1 MTDFGFPLDRFQLDA
16 IASLDRGRSVL
27 VAAPTGSGKTVVAEA
42 AIDLA
47 LAAGG
52 RAFYTTPIKAL
63 SNQKFVDLSIR
74 LGTDRVGLLTGDNS
88 VSPDAPVVVMTT
100 EVLRNMIYAGSSA
113 LDDLHVVI
121 LDEVHYLQDAY
132 RGPVWEEVMIHLPA
146 NVVLV
151 CLSATVSNASELGDW
166 ISTIRGPT
174 DTIVETERPVELTSW
189 YLVGDR
195 HTEDD
200 HLIPVLVDG
209 RPNPDGARFA
219 EDPRTARRQ
228 GGGRRRFSTP
238 RRVETAIRLGEED
251 LLPAIYF
258 IFSRNACDDA
268 FAACRDAGLRFTTT
282 DERLRIRSIVEERTA
297 AISNADLSLLD
308 YDLWLA
314 GLEAGFAA
322 HHAGM
327 VPAFKEAVERCFVE
341 GLIRVVFA
349 TETLALGI
357 NMPARSVVIEKLT
370 KYNGETHE
378 FLTAG
383 QFTQL
388 TGRAGRR
395 GIDDEGHALVLW
407 SPFVP
412 FDQVAELAASTSF
425 PLTSS
430 FRATYNM
437 AANLIRRYD
446 RDEAI
451 EILGLSFAQ
460 FQADKA
466 LVGLQR
472 RLVDERTRRDRL
484 AETAHCD
491 RGDIES
497 YAALR
502 ARQDKTR
509 RELPDGR
516 RAIERALS
524 MLRPGDVISLPDD
537 GGHAAVIS
545 IAHRAGGTIRIRAVT
560 GEADVIAA
568 TSDDFVQPMH
578 PVAFTEL
585 PTPYAPTDPIFLRA
599 TAEQVN
605 AVHINRD
612 ARRRTHASTSRS
624 ELDREIAAHPVNGC
638 PNRASH
644 LGALHEQH
652 QLDRAVDQL
661 RARVAKRQ
669 GSVVRRFEAVLDLMT
684 KWDMVEDWSLTR
696 SGRLLGS
703 LYHECDLLIAEALA
717 QGCFDDLD
725 EAELAAAVSCVTFEE
740 RRQDAPRHP
749 RAPSRAVGTRYSQ
762 LASISERLQGAERS
776 RGLPVTRAPDMGFA
790 STAYRW
796 CAGRDLAEV
805 LDDDMSAGDFVRNIK
820 VLVDLLR
827 QFALVAPSA
836 ATRACGERAADALV
850 RGVIATSS
858 EVTVPTSSA
867 GATPHQSSGP
877 NGSDQ
882 QP

>member
-16 IASLDRGRSVL
+16 IASLDQGRSVL

-63 SNQKFVDLSIR
+63 SNQKFVDLALR

-88 VSPDAPVVVMTT
+88 VSPEAPVVVMTT

-113 LDDLHVVI
+113 LEDLHVVI

-146 NVVLV
+146 NVRLV
-151 CLSATVSNASELGDW
+151 CLSATVSNASELGEW

-195 HTEDD
+195 LAEED

-209 RPNPDGARFA
+209 RPNPDGYRFA
-219 EDPRTARRQ
+219 EDPRAARRQ
-228 GGGRRRFSTP
+228 GKFRRRFATP
-238 RRVETAIRLGEED
+238 RRLETAIRLGEED

-268 FAACRDAGLRFTTT
+268 FAACRDAGLRFTTS
-282 DERLRIRSIVEERTA
+282 DERQRIRAIVEDRTA
-297 AISNADLSLLD
+297 AISSEDLNLLG

-314 GLEAGFAA
+314 GLEAGLAA

-370 KYNGETHE
+370 KYNGESHE

-383 QFTQL
+383 EFTQL

-395 GIDDEGHALVLW
+395 GIDDEGHALVMW
-407 SPFVP
+407 SPFVG
-412 FDQVAELAASTSF
+412 FDQIATLAASRSF

-446 RDEAI
+446 RDSAI

-484 AETAHCD
+484 AETSHCE
-491 RGDIES
+491 RGDIET
-497 YAALR
+497 YASLR
-502 ARQDKTR
+502 ARQEKTR
-509 RELPDGR
+509 RDLPDGK

-524 MLRPGDVISLPDD
+524 MLRPGDVIALPDN
-537 GGHAAVIS
+537 GGNAAVIS

-560 GEADVIAA
+560 GEAEVVVA
-568 TSDDFVQPMH
+568 TADDFLQPMH

-585 PTPYAPTDPIFLRA
+585 PAPYAPTDSVFLNA
-599 TAEQVN
+599 TARQV
-605 AVHINRD
+605 ADVQLNRD
-612 ARRRTHASTSRS
+612 ARRRTHASTTRS
-624 ELDREIAAHPVNGC
+624 DLDRAISGHPVNAC
-638 PNRASH
+638 PDSDVH
-644 LGALHEQH
+644 LLALNEQH
-652 QLDRAVDQL
+652 QLDRAVEQL
-661 RARVAKRQ
+661 RSRVAKRQ

-684 KWDMVEDWSLTR
+684 KWDMVESWTLTR
-696 SGRLLGS
+696 AGRLLGS
-703 LYHECDLLIAEALA
+703 LYHECDLLIAEAMA
-717 QGCFDDLD
+717 QGCFDELD
-725 EAELAAAVSCVTFEE
+725 EAELAALVSCVTFEE

-749 RAPSRAVGTRYSQ
+749 RAPSIPVGSRFVK
-762 LASISERLQGAERS
+762 LAAIAERLQGAERS
-776 RGLPVTRAPDMGFA
+776 RGLPVTRLPDMGFA
-790 STAYRW
+790 ATAYRW
-796 CAGRDLAEV
+796 CAGQDLSDV

-827 QFALVAPSA
+827 QFAIVAPSA
-836 ATRACGERAADALV
+836 STRAVADRAADALV

-858 EVTVPTSSA
+858 EVIVPGMDEVDVA
-867 GATPHQSSGP
+867 GRPNPVGRSSSG
-877 NGSDQ
+877 
-882 QP
+882 